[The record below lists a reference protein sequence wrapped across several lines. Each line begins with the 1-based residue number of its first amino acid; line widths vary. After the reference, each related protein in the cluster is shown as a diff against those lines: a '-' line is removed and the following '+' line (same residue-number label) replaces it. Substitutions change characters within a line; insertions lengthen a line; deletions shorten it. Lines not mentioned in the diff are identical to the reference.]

1 MKLGRRLI
9 LIVLLVMGFLILF
22 GKKGL
27 VDNYKVRQ
35 KVAELSSTNQQMRQE
50 NNRLKQ
56 EILLLRKNTKYIE
69 RLARD
74 ELGMVKKGD
83 IIYRISEE
91 SRPRAQR
98 VKKLYGRLQ
107 KRAIPASR
115 EVRSPR
121 RDDDLLSLV
130 PAPCLTQPLRR
141 PGSADRISQKYP
153 KHGTLLAYFFAVGRG
168 LCRVVRRCRER
179 RRQNPPTAVKSE

>member
-27 VDNYKVRQ
+27 IDNYKMRQ
-35 KVAELSSTNQQMRQE
+35 KVAELSIANQQIHEE

-56 EILLLRKNTKYIE
+56 EILLLRKDVKYIE

-83 IIYRISEE
+83 IIYRTAEE
-91 SRPRAQR
+91 GRP
-98 VKKLYGRLQ
+98 
-107 KRAIPASR
+107 
-115 EVRSPR
+115 
-121 RDDDLLSLV
+121 
-130 PAPCLTQPLRR
+130 
-141 PGSADRISQKYP
+141 
-153 KHGTLLAYFFAVGRG
+153 
-168 LCRVVRRCRER
+168 
-179 RRQNPPTAVKSE
+179 